1 MRPRIHSVIQPTEL
15 NDITSQPW
23 TLLNLGFSFPIN
35 GCRWNEVY
43 RKNISN
49 SLVLVVFNDQKL
61 AAKLRIEASSL
72 FCFCSFLRFYNS

>member
-1 MRPRIHSVIQPTEL
+1 MRPSIHSVIQPTEL
-15 NDITSQPW
+15 NEITSQPW
-23 TLLNLGFSFPIN
+23 TLSSLGFSFPIN

-61 AAKLRIEASSL
+61 AAKLQIEASSL